1 MAWMRQGIKGKSKNA
16 NAAITVDAR
25 NDLHAGAKTD
35 ASVSN
40 TQTAC
45 HNKGK
50 RIAADGVTVGTKSAK
65 IYAELE
71 AALVVAETHLAMA
84 QAVLDANYSRVA
96 HRNRADLRRVY
107 LQACEARNNFME

>member
-1 MAWMRQGIKGKSKNA
+1 MRQGIKGKSQNA
-16 NAAITVDAR
+16 NAATTVDER

-45 HNKGK
+45 HNKSK
-50 RIAADGVTVGTKSAK
+50 RIAADGVTRGTKCPK
-65 IYAELE
+65 TYAELE
-71 AALVVAETHLAMA
+71 AALVVAEVQFALA
-84 QAVLDANYSRVA
+84 QAALDANYSRTA

-107 LQACEARNNFME
+107 LQACEARNKFMK